1 MVQGERL
8 AASEA
13 QGQGRVTEGPTAAPG
28 RGAGAE
34 RALRRLARSPAVRHA
49 LYAFAVTRLLVLL
62 VFVLGGQLTLVT
74 TGSQEVTRDLRL
86 DVGKVPIARV
96 LRSVVLTADVNWYHG
111 IATEGYHRQPFATDK
126 PYNWAFFPAF
136 PLLWGALARA
146 TGEMVVTGVLLSNA
160 LFFAALLLVY
170 GAARQ
175 FGLDEDAAGAAVFYL
190 AAFPT
195 AHFFSLPMTESLFL
209 ALTAGSFYAA
219 RRERWWAAALLG
231 AVASATRVVG
241 VLLLPALLLL
251 YLRRHGRESWR
262 RPQVLWLGLV
272 PCGLLAFMLYLRQ
285 LTGNAFAFKD
295 VLVTWGR
302 RPGFFLM
309 TLVDYLREPMLIAQP
324 WDFRLL
330 NFLAPALALAAGVV
344 LARRREWAHA
354 AYTLLVVAA
363 ALSSGLLQSQA
374 RYAMVVFP
382 AFFVLAAAT
391 RTRPRL
397 DLTLRLASLAL
408 LALMTA
414 LFVGHFSI
422 ALA

>member
-1 MVQGERL
+1 
-8 AASEA
+8 
-13 QGQGRVTEGPTAAPG
+13 
-28 RGAGAE
+28 
-34 RALRRLARSPAVRHA
+34 VRHV
-49 LYAFAVTRLLVLL
+49 LYAYAVTRLVVLVVL
-62 VFVLGGQLTLVT
+62 VVGGQLTLIT
-74 TGSQEVTRDLRL
+74 TTEAQDTSRHVRL
-86 DVGKVPIARV
+86 YIDKVPIARV
-96 LRSVVLTADVNWYHG
+96 LRSTVLTADVNWYHG
-111 IATEGYHRQPFATDK
+111 IAENGYERIPFATDK
-126 PYNWAFFPAF
+126 PHNWAFFPAF
-136 PLLWGALARA
+136 PLLWGFCADI

-175 FGLDEDAAGAAVFYL
+175 FGLDEEGAAAAVFYL

-219 RRERWWAAALLG
+219 RRDKWWLAGLLG

-251 YLRRHGRESWR
+251 FLRRHGLAAWR
-262 RPQVLWLGLV
+262 RSQILWLGLV
-272 PCGLLAFMLYLRQ
+272 PLGLCLYMLYLHRI
-285 LTGNAFAFKD
+285 TGNALAFKD

-302 RPGFFLM
+302 KPGFFLM
-309 TLVDYLREPMLIAQP
+309 TLFDYVREPALIAQP

-344 LARRREWAHA
+344 LARRRQWAYA

-382 AFFVLAAAT
+382 AFFVLAEHV
-391 RTRPRL
+391 RPRPRL
-397 DLTLRLASLAL
+397 DFTLRAVSLVL

-414 LFVGHFSI
+414 LFVAHFSM
-422 ALA
+422 AMA